1 MATPRLAK
9 RLVPMAVA
17 ALVIAGGCS
26 ASSVEPAPGERV
38 SLTLDHQVYGRGDTV
53 HVAVHNLSDLT
64 LELSPGLCLARLQ
77 RRDDSNPDLWNDVPA
92 NALTDRVCTAQYV
105 ALLPHATVPF
115 VRLVPA
121 DARGGDYR
129 VLMPA
134 PRAPEEANT
143 ATVTKGFLV
152 AALSSPAIRTDP

>member
-1 MATPRLAK
+1 MANLRPAK
-9 RLVPMAVA
+9 RLTPMVVV
-17 ALVIAGGCS
+17 ALVIVGGCS
-26 ASSVEPAPGERV
+26 ASTAEPAPAERV
-38 SLTLDHQVYGRGDTV
+38 ALTLDHQVYGRGDTV
-53 HVAVHNLSDLT
+53 HVGVHNLSDLT

-77 RRDDSNPDLWNDVPA
+77 RRDDANPDLWNDVPPDA
-92 NALTDRVCTAQYV
+92 TTVVCTLQYV

-115 VRLVPA
+115 VRLIPG

-134 PRAPEEANT
+134 PRAPEEADT

-152 AALSSPAIRTDP
+152 AAER